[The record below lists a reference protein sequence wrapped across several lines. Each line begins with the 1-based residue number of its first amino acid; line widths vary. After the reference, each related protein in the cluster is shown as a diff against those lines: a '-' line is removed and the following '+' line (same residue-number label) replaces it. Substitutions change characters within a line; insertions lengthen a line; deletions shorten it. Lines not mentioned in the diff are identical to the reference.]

1 LGHWQDMT
9 LCIGAISRRDLA
21 IVTISDLMLSAPDET
36 MSAETGGMKL
46 TPIGTEGLWLS
57 LYAGDSSIPARIH
70 ARVEKALINQPQ
82 DLVRIEAAFR
92 DAFKAELK
100 RKIEDEM
107 LGPSGLTRG
116 EFMRKGREYFGDEEF
131 VRLYYHMNK
140 IELDT
145 EFLVGG
151 FDIQPTGT
159 IPRLFS
165 LSDPGVTAYR
175 DAQSYCA
182 IGIGSTLAN
191 ATLTTLPFD
200 PFDSLQN
207 IIYRLCE
214 AKFRGESA
222 LGVGKMTFVVVLYP
236 DGKTAAIFPERTEQ
250 IRSLWGAKGKPP
262 VPPEA
267 AQLIPTLFMPI
278 GWGKDFADQAKEAQ
292 ASASIQAL
300 ADKLKEA
307 D

>member
-1 LGHWQDMT
+1 MT

-165 LSDPGVTAYR
+165 LSWSHRLSRCSKLLR
-175 DAQSYCA
+175 DRNWKHTRQRH
-182 IGIGSTLAN
+182 
-191 ATLTTLPFD
+191 FD
-200 PFDSLQN
+200 
-207 IIYRLCE
+207 
-214 AKFRGESA
+214 
-222 LGVGKMTFVVVLYP
+222 
-236 DGKTAAIFPERTEQ
+236 
-250 IRSLWGAKGKPP
+250 
-262 VPPEA
+262 
-267 AQLIPTLFMPI
+267 
-278 GWGKDFADQAKEAQ
+278 DFTV
-292 ASASIQAL
+292 
-300 ADKLKEA
+300 
-307 D
+307 